1 MAIPACLLRRSAP
14 SSIYHL
20 TSGEAKQLGSC
31 EFSDPRTLRQSLVFR
46 SGRLHTCHRRLHAF
60 QRVFQSIAFNRQAL
74 VSRPSLVEVRSERL
88 ESYHGGVSC
97 RVAQCYWHSIDL
109 SRAGAF
115 IVAAWTVENEVCHEK
130 RRTLVAQG
138 RVPFFFA
145 AMSPISLFPFCL
157 GLRCP
162 ELCGM
167 TSRGGK
173 PPKSFA

>member
-1 MAIPACLLRRSAP
+1 MACCVKIANTASTLCFNLGRGLGAYGVLHPPSGRARQQWGALSYALGRFMAIPACLLRRSAP

-97 RVAQCYWHSIDL
+97 RVAQCYWHSIRSEPEPEPL
-109 SRAGAF
+109 S
-115 IVAAWTVENEVCHEK
+115 W
-130 RRTLVAQG
+130 QPG
-138 RVPFFFA
+138 R
-145 AMSPISLFPFCL
+145 
-157 GLRCP
+157 
-162 ELCGM
+162 
-167 TSRGGK
+167 
-173 PPKSFA
+173 